1 MDRRRLTIALLA
13 ALLLSGAVTFFLNR
27 KINIRN
33 SGAAVPPAMKQY
45 VAAGHQLQ
53 PGEVLKADSL
63 DLIEWPADLALEGAF
78 SKVEEL
84 VGRAVI
90 FPIAA
95 RQPVLQAYL
104 AIPGSGIGL
113 TVKIPEGMRATSVR
127 SDEIVGVAGFLFPG
141 SHVDVLAT
149 LRSDAVPQPETQVVL
164 QDVEVLTAGQKI
176 EPEPGGKAE
185 TVGVVTLL
193 LTPEDAQK
201 VVLASTQGSIH
212 FVLRNGADRGRVD
225 AVPVS
230 IPQLTGEAGR
240 RGSAASGNGV
250 AHLPKKPTLV
260 VETILGD
267 KRATAEFEY

>member
-27 KINIRN
+27 RIRVRN
-33 SGAAVPPAMKQY
+33 GAVATQVMQKY
-45 VAAGHQLQ
+45 VAASRPLL

-63 DLIEWPADLALEGAF
+63 GLIDWPAKLMLEGGF
-78 SKVEEL
+78 TKLEEL
-84 VGRAVI
+84 VGRSVI
-90 FPIAA
+90 YPIAA
-95 RQPVLQAYL
+95 RQPILGSYL
-104 AIPGSGIGL
+104 AVPGSGIGL
-113 TVKIPEGMRATSVR
+113 AAKIPEGMRTTSLR

-141 SHVDVLAT
+141 SHVDVLVT
-149 LRSDAVPQPETQVVL
+149 FRSDAVPQPETQTVL
-164 QDVEVLTAGQKI
+164 QDVEVLIVGQKI

-201 VVLASTQGSIH
+201 VVLASTLGSIH

-225 AVPVS
+225 SVPVS
-230 IPQLTGEAGR
+230 VAQLTGAGR
-240 RGSAASGNGV
+240 RSAVTTAI
-250 AHLPKKPTLV
+250 APIPKKPMYV

-267 KRATAEFEY
+267 KRATSEFEH